1 MKKTFKSKIVLVG
14 MMGSGKT
21 TIGKLLSKEFSL
33 PFYDSDE
40 EIVKKF
46 GMSIVDIFQ
55 SQGEEVFREEEAK
68 TIKKILRKDQ
78 YICAL
83 GGGSLLSQEIR
94 DIVKKDIISIWLQ
107 ASVDDLYERLK
118 DDKSRPKLDVMDTR
132 NEIFNLNQQREK
144 FYKMSDIVVNTG
156 NKSEDMIV
164 SEIVPLIE
172 DLNY

>member
-1 MKKTFKSKIVLVG
+1 MEKTFKSKIVLVG

-40 EIVKKF
+40 EIVKKL

-164 SEIVPLIE
+164 NEIVPLIA
-172 DLNY
+172 DLN

>member
-1 MKKTFKSKIVLVG
+1 MEKTFKSKIVLVG

-21 TIGKLLSKEFSL
+21 TIGKLLSKDFSL

-40 EIVKKF
+40 EIVKKL

-55 SQGEEVFREEEAK
+55 SKGEEVFREEEAK
-68 TIKKILRKDQ
+68 TIKKILIKDQ

-83 GGGSLLSQEIR
+83 GGGSLLNQEIR
-94 DIVKKDIISIWLQ
+94 DIVKKNVISIWLQ

-156 NKSEDMIV
+156 NKSEDMII

-172 DLNY
+172 DLN

>member
-40 EIVKKF
+40 EIVKKL

-156 NKSEDMIV
+156 NKNEDMIV
-164 SEIVPLIE
+164 SEIVPLIT
-172 DLNY
+172 DLN

>member
-1 MKKTFKSKIVLVG
+1 MEKTFKSKIVLVG

-40 EIVKKF
+40 EIVKKL

-172 DLNY
+172 DLN

>member
-1 MKKTFKSKIVLVG
+1 MEKTFKSKIVLVG

-40 EIVKKF
+40 EIVKKL

-68 TIKKILRKDQ
+68 TIKKILIKGQ

-83 GGGSLLSQEIR
+83 GGGSLLSHEIR

-107 ASVDDLYERLK
+107 TSVDDLYERLK

-132 NEIFNLNQQREK
+132 NKIFNLNQQREK

-164 SEIVPLIE
+164 SEIVRLIA
-172 DLNY
+172 DLN

>member
-40 EIVKKF
+40 EIVKKL

>member
-40 EIVKKF
+40 EIVKKL

-172 DLNY
+172 DLN

>member
-21 TIGKLLSKEFSL
+21 TIGKLLSKEISL

-40 EIVKKF
+40 EIVKKL

-144 FYKMSDIVVNTG
+144 FYKMSDIVVHTG

>member
-40 EIVKKF
+40 EIVKKL

-68 TIKKILRKDQ
+68 TITKILRKDQ

-132 NEIFNLNQQREK
+132 AEIFNLNQQREK

>member
-40 EIVKKF
+40 EIVKKL

-94 DIVKKDIISIWLQ
+94 DIIKKNVISIWLQ

-172 DLNY
+172 DLN

>member
-40 EIVKKF
+40 EIVKKL

-83 GGGSLLSQEIR
+83 GGGSLLSQKIR

-156 NKSEDMIV
+156 NKSENMIV

-172 DLNY
+172 YLN

>member
-40 EIVKKF
+40 EIVKKL

-164 SEIVPLIE
+164 SKIVPLIE

>member
-40 EIVKKF
+40 EIVKKL

-164 SEIVPLIE
+164 NEIVPLIA
-172 DLNY
+172 DLN

>member
-40 EIVKKF
+40 EIVKKL

-68 TIKKILRKDQ
+68 TIKKILRNT
-78 YICAL
+78 Y
-83 GGGSLLSQEIR
+83 GMVLL
-94 DIVKKDIISIWLQ
+94 
-107 ASVDDLYERLK
+107 LK
-118 DDKSRPKLDVMDTR
+118 YLLV
-132 NEIFNLNQQREK
+132 
-144 FYKMSDIVVNTG
+144 
-156 NKSEDMIV
+156 
-164 SEIVPLIE
+164 
-172 DLNY
+172 

>member
-21 TIGKLLSKEFSL
+21 TIGKLLSKKFSL

-40 EIVKKF
+40 EIVKKL

-132 NEIFNLNQQREK
+132 AEIFNLNQQREK

-172 DLNY
+172 DLN

>member
-40 EIVKKF
+40 EIVKKL

-164 SEIVPLIE
+164 SEIVPLIA
-172 DLNY
+172 DLN

>member
-1 MKKTFKSKIVLVG
+1 MEKTFKSKIVLVG

-21 TIGKLLSKEFSL
+21 TIGKLLSKDFSL

-40 EIVKKF
+40 EIVKKL
-46 GMSIVDIFQ
+46 GMSIVDVFQ
-55 SQGEEVFREEEAK
+55 SQGEKVFREEESK
-68 TIKKILRKDQ
+68 TIKKILIKDQ

-132 NEIFNLNQQREK
+132 AEIFNLNQQREK

-156 NKSEDMIV
+156 NKSEEMIV

-172 DLNY
+172 DLN

>member
-40 EIVKKF
+40 EIVKKL

-164 SEIVPLIE
+164 SEIVPLIT
-172 DLNY
+172 DLN

>member
-40 EIVKKF
+40 EIVKKL
-46 GMSIVDIFQ
+46 GMSIVDIFKG
-55 SQGEEVFREEEAK
+55 QGEEVFREEEIK
-68 TIKKILRKDQ
+68 TIKKTLIKDK
-78 YICAL
+78 YVCAL

-118 DDKSRPKLDVMDTR
+118 DDKSRPKLDVIDTR

-164 SEIVPLIE
+164 SEIVPLIT
-172 DLNY
+172 DLN

>member
-1 MKKTFKSKIVLVG
+1 MEKTFKSKIVLVG

-21 TIGKLLSKEFSL
+21 TIGKLLSKDFSL

-40 EIVKKF
+40 EIVKKL
-46 GMSIVDIFQ
+46 GMSIVDVFQ
-55 SQGEEVFREEEAK
+55 SKGEEVFREEETK
-68 TIKKILRKDQ
+68 TIKKILIKDQ

-94 DIVKKDIISIWLQ
+94 DIVKKNVISIWLQ

-156 NKSEDMIV
+156 NKSEDMII

-172 DLNY
+172 DLN